1 MVRLKIMGLFPSIHM
16 DPYYPGCLGPL
27 LNFKWSN
34 TKTGKTQFSRFLWR
48 FLVLVGRYN
57 HIINEEGLRHL
68 SEPRKSKDMHMGG
81 SINGGTT
88 KSAIFN
94 RIFSINHPAI
104 GATPIYGNPQIDI
117 YIYIYIYMG
126 TSHATYFRQVMQMAP
141 GVPPLVNIFVFVASV
156 PTISDNFY
164 HITFL
169 KRIYCVLDGT
179 I

>member
-117 YIYIYIYMG
+117 YIYIHIYIYG
-126 TSHATYFRQVMQMAP
+126 DKSCDLFPTSHA
-141 GVPPLVNIFVFVASV
+141 
-156 PTISDNFY
+156 
-164 HITFL
+164 
-169 KRIYCVLDGT
+169 DGT
-179 I
+179 RGSTIGQYLRVRCFCSHNFW